1 MTVATASKIQVSGS
15 SLPSHSL
22 DRYSRMVEALGDALT
37 SLSWGKYDLLNLS
50 NVSFNSVALVMVV
63 LEGYPEKDMSGFLF
77 QSIKKVLSFGGD
89 EVETSVIMVHPF
101 V

>member
-1 MTVATASKIQVSGS
+1 
-15 SLPSHSL
+15 
-22 DRYSRMVEALGDALT
+22 MVEALGDALT

-77 QSIKKVLSFGGD
+77 QSIKKCCLLVVMRLKQ
-89 EVETSVIMVHPF
+89 VIMVHPF

>member
-1 MTVATASKIQVSGS
+1 MPISDRPSLSLSLTVATASNT
-15 SLPSHSL
+15 P
-22 DRYSRMVEALGDALT
+22 MVEALGDALT
-37 SLSWGKYDLLNLS
+37 SLSWEKYDLLNLS

-63 LEGYPEKDMSGFLF
+63 LEGYPEKDMSGFLL

>member
-1 MTVATASKIQVSGS
+1 MLIW
-15 SLPSHSL
+15 LFF
-22 DRYSRMVEALGDALT
+22 MVEALGDALT
-37 SLSWGKYDLLNLS
+37 SLSWEKYDLLNLS

-89 EVETSVIMVHPF
+89 EGLAVL
-101 V
+101 